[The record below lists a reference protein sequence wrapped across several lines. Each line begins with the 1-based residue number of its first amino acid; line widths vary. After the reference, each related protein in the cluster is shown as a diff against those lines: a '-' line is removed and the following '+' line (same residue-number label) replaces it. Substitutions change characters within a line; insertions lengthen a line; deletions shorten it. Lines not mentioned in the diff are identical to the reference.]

1 MANLESRIE
10 VLERCTPREQFTVF
24 VRQIVRPGNL
34 TPANTFCE
42 IEGVYYTR
50 PDDESPADFDA
61 RMLALACSAF
71 SIIRPQR
78 VSGNARR
85 LLAFMVTCQLT
96 SVCSFCARFSTP
108 W

>member
-61 RMLALACSAF
+61 RMLTLAEDLHRQQGKV
-71 SIIRPQR
+71 ID
-78 VSGNARR
+78 V
-85 LLAFMVTCQLT
+85 LLSDEPLCQ
-96 SVCSFCARFSTP
+96 
-108 W
+108 